1 MFLPNAD
8 LALYTMHENVYRV
21 WCFRFLF
28 NPHSFTSQKN
38 IDKSLKILYK
48 VSICWIADGA
58 YSTWIGSGNREI
70 FMKDFKNRQITLLV
84 LFLFPAF
91 LQR

>member
-1 MFLPNAD
+1 MFYIEDIKSLP
-8 LALYTMHENVYRV
+8 
-21 WCFRFLF
+21 
-28 NPHSFTSQKN
+28 P
-38 IDKSLKILYK
+38 IDKSPEILYK
-48 VSICWIADGA
+48 ISICWIADGA